1 MLMTPERAIAIGQVA
16 EAVRKGKKVSY
27 IDRKGSRVYLSR
39 GEPIDLEV
47 CYDIIEED
55 ISTHRPWTLDEA
67 IEMVG
72 TMVRTKGPV
81 VDRLLI
87 TGAATPFDNMVVIK
101 LGDFFL
107 SAEDVFKQYETID
120 GEICGE
126 RVY

>member
-1 MLMTPERAIAIGQVA
+1 MLMTLERAIAIGQVA

>member
-1 MLMTPERAIAIGQVA
+1 MLMTPGRAIAIGQVA

-27 IDRKGSRVYLSR
+27 IDRNGSRVYLSR

-47 CYDIIEED
+47 CYDISEED
-55 ISTHRPWTLDEA
+55 ISKHRPWTLDEA

-87 TGAATPFDNMVVIK
+87 TGASTTFDNMVVIK

>member
-16 EAVRKGKKVSY
+16 EAVKKGKKVSY

>member
-1 MLMTPERAIAIGQVA
+1 MLMTLERAIAIGQVA
-16 EAVRKGKKVSY
+16 EAVKKGKKVSY

>member
-1 MLMTPERAIAIGQVA
+1 
-16 EAVRKGKKVSY
+16 
-27 IDRKGSRVYLSR
+27 
-39 GEPIDLEV
+39 V